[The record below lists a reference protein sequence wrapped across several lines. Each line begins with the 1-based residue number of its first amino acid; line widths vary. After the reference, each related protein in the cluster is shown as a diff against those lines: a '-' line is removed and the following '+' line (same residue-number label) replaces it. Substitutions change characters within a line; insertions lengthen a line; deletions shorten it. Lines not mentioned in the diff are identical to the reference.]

1 MAEMTV
7 TVTMAPED
15 FQEFM
20 AWKKDR
26 KLYDAEVSK
35 IKKKM
40 AFIGKQSDVGTGGGS
55 EATRKGQNHR
65 PRTRGGTAGT
75 CQGLPGIK
83 ENHLRLVLT
92 TRRRWQYKRR

>member
-20 AWKKDR
+20 AWEKDR

-35 IKKKM
+35 IKKKWLLL
-40 AFIGKQSDVGTGGGS
+40 ANKATWALEEAKRPGKVKITDQEHAAELLELAKDYL
-55 EATRKGQNHR
+55 A
-65 PRTRGGTAGT
+65 
-75 CQGLPGIK
+75 
-83 ENHLRLVLT
+83 
-92 TRRRWQYKRR
+92 

>member
-35 IKKKM
+35 IKKKWLLLNLLM
-40 AFIGKQSDVGTGGGS
+40 I
-55 EATRKGQNHR
+55 
-65 PRTRGGTAGT
+65 
-75 CQGLPGIK
+75 
-83 ENHLRLVLT
+83 HLV
-92 TRRRWQYKRR
+92 